1 MSQVPLI
8 ATLGILVLLA
18 TARLEADARFDH
30 NDVKRLRESGKILP
44 MTQVLE
50 AATRIQP
57 GHLVEAELEPNHHGY
72 RYEIK
77 ILDAAGCLHELEIDA
92 STGALLENEER

>member
-1 MSQVPLI
+1 MPQALLI
-8 ATLGILVLLA
+8 ATLGILALFT
-18 TARLEADARFDH
+18 TARLDADVRVDH
-30 NDVKRLRESGKILP
+30 DDVKRLRESGKILP

-50 AATRIQP
+50 VATRIQP

-77 ILDAAGCLHELEIDA
+77 ILDAAGHLHELEIDA
-92 STGALLENEER
+92 STGILIDKEER